1 MFSFGKKKKAT
12 AVAVCKPGNGLIK
25 VNGRPLDLVQP
36 EILRFKLYEPLL
48 ILGKER
54 YVFFKIVI
62 FIQLIM
68 IC

>member
-1 MFSFGKKKKAT
+1 MKKVVHTFGKKKKAT

-36 EILRFKLYEPLL
+36 ELLKHKLYEPIL

-54 YVFFKIVI
+54 
-62 FIQLIM
+62 
-68 IC
+68 